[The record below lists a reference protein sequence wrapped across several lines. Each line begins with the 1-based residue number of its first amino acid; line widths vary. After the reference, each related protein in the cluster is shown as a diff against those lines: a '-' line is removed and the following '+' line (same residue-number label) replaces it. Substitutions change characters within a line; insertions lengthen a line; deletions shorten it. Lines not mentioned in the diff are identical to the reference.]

1 MELGLHELKFD
12 PSFFFFFYF
21 DRSIPIAAFR
31 EPYSGVLY
39 GTRAPW
45 TRVPCKGFIFIFIY
59 IYIYIFSLIAPYSI
73 FYKSS
78 FTLKLNF
85 EKIEFQ
91 NRDIYLISLGKGTK
105 CWFFCMKMAFVH
117 FGHKYNAKR
126 IKHTTIERKK
136 KKKVLAPYLSHSW
149 RYQ

>member
-1 MELGLHELKFD
+1 MNSSSMQG
-12 PSFFFFFYF
+12 FYF
-21 DRSIPIAAFR
+21 
-31 EPYSGVLY
+31 YL
-39 GTRAPW
+39 
-45 TRVPCKGFIFIFIY
+45 Y

-126 IKHTTIERKK
+126 IKHTTIERRKK
-136 KKKVLAPYLSHSW
+136 KKKYWHHICLTLDDTNKKRHFYFSLVLYNVVSALCRW
-149 RYQ
+149 